1 MTTATQPAATLTLP
15 LEQIHV
21 PDNVRELDP
30 SHVSALAGSI
40 SLQGVLVPVVVR
52 SAQDGYELVAGFHRV
67 AAALQLGLSEL
78 PVVIR
83 NVDSEDA
90 DRAVENIT
98 RKQLNP
104 YEEAKA
110 VHAMLKRG
118 LSEDGAAQALGWTR
132 QRVTARVKIL
142 ALPERAQQMLGS
154 GQLPLGTLDQLTAIG
169 DVSPGAL
176 DALITYL
183 DSDRGAPYAQRFAG
197 DPGWVLGQALSETK
211 TGVFAAYLGTLG
223 EPEIG
228 QLRLGKQAAAQY
240 AQAEQLHR
248 KLDRY
253 AYGPP
258 RVAFSEAQI
267 DQARAAGVLIEFDNR
282 NPIIIDRDVY
292 RELAK
297 QAIAQTVEALQAKAA
312 DAATEKNSRGSAS
325 VSDPAT
331 VARSER
337 DAQLRELA
345 DQAHGVNLDLG
356 ASLLNG
362 LACVDPSDIN
372 VARFFVYAL
381 LGADKEGAYGNAGD
395 RVERIAAGG
404 IRLVLG
410 ELRADVTKTRKDGSR
425 GRLRI
430 DYDSDPQAAL
440 TWLWRFLDGARN
452 AGELYGRA
460 LVVLAAEHYASRLVL
475 PASKR
480 VPATRWPSRKDQA
493 AKALAKLAGPYLP
506 VSLAKLERAVA
517 RTHRAYEQTD
527 TVESTSSRSTDA
539 EPAEYAGDE
548 DAIDLDSELDTDD

>member
-1 MTTATQPAATLTLP
+1 MTTATQPVAALTLL

-21 PDNVRELDP
+21 PDNVRELDLV
-30 SHVSALAGSI
+30 HVSALAGSI

-52 SAQDGYELVAGFHRV
+52 SAADGYELVAGFHRV
-67 AAALQLGLSEL
+67 AAARELGLREL

-83 NVDSEDA
+83 DVDSEDA

-154 GQLPLGTLDQLTAIG
+154 GQLALSTLDQLTAIG
-169 DVSPGAL
+169 EVSDGAL
-176 DALITYL
+176 DALIAFL
-183 DSDRGAPYAQRFAG
+183 DSDRGAPYAGRFAS
-197 DPGWVLGQALSETK
+197 DPGWVLAQALSEAK
-211 TGVFAAYLGTLG
+211 PPVFAAYLGTLG
-223 EPEIG
+223 EHEIG
-228 QLRLGKQAAAQY
+228 ELRLGKQVAARY
-240 AQAEQLHR
+240 AEAEELHR
-248 KLDRY
+248 QLDRY

-258 RVAFSEAQI
+258 RVQFSAAQV
-267 DQARAAGVLIEFDNR
+267 DQARAAGVLIELDNR
-282 NPIIIDRDVY
+282 NPIIVDRDLY

-297 QAIAQTVEALQAKAA
+297 QAITQTVEALQAKAA
-312 DAATEKNSRGSAS
+312 AVQAEKKKSRST
-325 VSDPAT
+325 VTVTDPAT
-331 VARSER
+331 LARRER

-381 LGADKEGAYGNAGD
+381 LGADRDGAYGNAGE

-430 DYDSDPQAAL
+430 DYDTDPQAPL
-440 TWLWRFLDGARN
+440 VWLWRFLDGARN

-460 LVVLAAEHYASRLVL
+460 LVVLAAERYAARLVL

-480 VPATRWPSRKDQA
+480 IAPTRWPSRKDQA
-493 AKALAKLAGPYLP
+493 AKALAKLAGPHVP

-517 RTHRAYEQTD
+517 RTHRAYEQAD
-527 TVESTSSRSTDA
+527 TASTSTPRTGPESA
-539 EPAEYAGDE
+539 EQYAGSDV
-548 DAIDLDSELDTDD
+548 ELDIDE